1 MIDVKGFWE
10 VATWPV
16 AGLRMGQCRIK
27 LTPALPKLSSV
38 PATSWQAGKAYL
50 NAKTVACGYPKRVV
64 RLYVVCAAVFPARRR
79 RMPKLHSYITVLAD
93 QAMQRAAAMDA
104 QRNQGKQLGPLHG
117 VPIAVKDLCHK
128 IATPTTAGH
137 SFRKDSISEL
147 DATVVARLETSAR
160 RINIRVT
167 R

>member
-1 MIDVKGFWE
+1 MSQESLHYKTLSDVGARIAAGDLDSVEVTGAILERID
-10 VATWPV
+10 
-16 AGLRMGQCRIK
+16 
-27 LTPALPKLSSV
+27 ALE
-38 PATSWQAGKAYL
+38 
-50 NAKTVACGYPKRVV
+50 
-64 RLYVVCAAVFPARRR
+64 
-79 RMPKLHSYITVLAD
+79 PKLHSYITVLAD